1 MCVERGEGGGVEKE
15 GRRGE
20 RDEMTEG
27 QKKKGVKKKEEKKR
41 VSFTATCFFIAQY
54 KLCCSL
60 VCVLIVH
67 LGL

>member
-1 MCVERGEGGGVEKE
+1 MCVERGEGGGVEE

-27 QKKKGVKKKEEKKR
+27 QKKKGVKKKERKKKR
-41 VSFTATCFFIAQY
+41 LSFTATCFFIAQY